1 MGGLTLLR
9 DIFRRIGGIYNQITA
24 GFIKNLMPRTLFG
37 RSIMIVVLPIL
48 LLQILVTYIF
58 YERHWDDVARRLAQ
72 GVAGDVA
79 AVISLRDRFPG
90 SVAEADILSIA
101 RGHMRL
107 AVSINEGAMLPEAS
121 VRKSSY
127 GFLESHLVSAMRE
140 SLPARAFDISTNTKL
155 ESVIILIQL
164 PDGVLQ
170 VIVRDK
176 RLFSSTTYIFV
187 MWMVAIS
194 LVLLGVALLFLR
206 NQMRPIRQLARAAE
220 QFGKGQFVD
229 DFKPSGA
236 QEIRSASRA
245 FHVMKHRILR
255 QITQRTEMLAGVSHD
270 LRTPLT
276 RMKLQLAMMPEDESK
291 VSLQG
296 DVADMEKMVE
306 GYLAFAQGQE
316 AEAVEDADIPE
327 LFHDIVMNARRQGAA
342 ISLEAPDV
350 LRAELRP
357 SSFKRCITNLVN
369 NAARYATEIWVTV
382 KSTNSEIIIII
393 DDDGPG
399 IPEENRKDVFRPFY
413 RLDPSRNMKTGGSGL
428 GMTIARDVIHGH
440 GGQIALG
447 TSPAGG
453 LQIEIRLP
461 L

>member
-1 MGGLTLLR
+1 MGGLARLQKMYRTTTGSFL
-9 DIFRRIGGIYNQITA
+9 
-24 GFIKNLMPRTLFG
+24 KNIMPRTLFG
-37 RSIMIVVLPIL
+37 RSILIVVLPIL

-58 YERHWDDVARRLAQ
+58 YERHWEDVARRLAQ
-72 GVAGDVA
+72 GVAGDIA
-79 AVISLRDRFPG
+79 AVISLGDRFPG
-90 SVAEADILSIA
+90 ETAEADILSIA

-107 AVSINEGAMLPEAS
+107 AISIRAGEKLPEGS
-121 VRKSSY
+121 DRQQSF
-127 GFLESHLVSAMRE
+127 GFLESHLVNALRE
-140 SLPARAFDISTNTKL
+140 SLPARPFHISINKKL

-164 PDGVLQ
+164 PDGILQ

-206 NQMRPIRQLARAAE
+206 NQMRPIRQLATAAE
-220 QFGKGQFVD
+220 QFGKGQFVE
-229 DFKPSGA
+229 DFKPTGA

-276 RMKLQLAMMPEDESK
+276 RMKLQLAMMPDDESRT
-291 VSLQG
+291 SLQS
-296 DVADMEKMVE
+296 DVVDMEKMVE
-306 GYLAFAQGQE
+306 GYLAFARGQE
-316 AEAVEDADIPE
+316 AEAVENTDVPE
-327 LFHDIVMNARRQGAA
+327 LMHDIVVNARRQGTAV
-342 ISLEAPDV
+342 SLTTVPEKFHV
-350 LRAELRP
+350 EIRP
-357 SSFKRCITNLVN
+357 NSFKRCITNLIN
-369 NAARYATEIWVTV
+369 NATRYASEIWITAEE
-382 KSTNSEIIIII
+382 TGSEIVILI

-399 IPEENRKDVFRPFY
+399 IPENKRHEVFQPFF
-413 RLDPSRNMKTGGSGL
+413 RLDPSRNMETGGSGL

-447 TSPAGG
+447 QSPAGG
-453 LQIEIRLP
+453 LRVEIRLP
-461 L
+461 R

>member
-1 MGGLTLLR
+1 MGRLAFLR
-9 DIFRRIGGIYNQITA
+9 DIYRQITA

-37 RSIMIVVLPIL
+37 RSILIVVLPIL

-90 SVAEADILSIA
+90 EAAEADILNIG
-101 RGHMRL
+101 RGQMRL
-107 AVSINEGAMLPEAS
+107 AVSIEPGAKLPEGS
-121 VRKSSY
+121 DKQQNF
-127 GFLESHLVSAMRE
+127 GFLESHLVNALKE
-140 SLPARAFDISTNTKL
+140 SLPARPFNISTNKKL
-155 ESVIILIQL
+155 ESVVLLIQL

-176 RLFSSTTYIFV
+176 RLFSTTTYIFV

-206 NQMRPIRQLARAAE
+206 NQMRPIRQLATAAE

-229 DFKPSGA
+229 DFKPTGA

-276 RMKLQLAMMPEDESK
+276 RMKLQLAMMPDGDESK
-291 VSLQG
+291 ASLES

-306 GYLAFAQGQE
+306 GYLAFARGQE
-316 AEAVEDADIPE
+316 AEAVELTDVTE
-327 LFHDIVMNARRQGAA
+327 LFQDIVMNARRQGTAA
-342 ISLEAPDV
+342 SLEAPKS
-350 LRAELRP
+350 LHAELRP
-357 SSFKRCITNLVN
+357 SSFKRCITNLIS
-369 NAARYATEIWVTV
+369 NAARYASEIWIKVQA
-382 KSTNSEIIIII
+382 TNSEMVVLI

-399 IPEENRKDVFRPFY
+399 IPEDKRKDVFRPFF
-413 RLDPSRNMKTGGSGL
+413 RLDPSRNLETGGSGL

-440 GGQIALG
+440 GGQISLG
-447 TSPAGG
+447 DSPTGG
-453 LQIEIRLP
+453 LRIEIRLP

>member
-1 MGGLTLLR
+1 MDRLAILKN
-9 DIFRRIGGIYNQITA
+9 INNQMSFA
-24 GFIKNLMPRTLFG
+24 YLKRLMPRTLFG
-37 RSIMIVVLPIL
+37 RSILIVVLPII

-90 SVAEADILSIA
+90 EAAQNDILNTA
-101 RGHMRL
+101 RGQMRL
-107 AVSINEGAMLPEAS
+107 ATTILEGETLPEGS
-121 VRKSSY
+121 DEPQEY
-127 GFLESHLVSAMRE
+127 GFLEIALARALQE
-140 SLPARAFDISTNTKL
+140 SLPARAFTISTNKKL
-155 ESVIILIQL
+155 ESVIILVQL

-170 VIVRDK
+170 AIVRDK

-187 MWMVAIS
+187 MWMVGIS
-194 LVLLGVALLFLR
+194 LCLLGIALMFLR
-206 NQMRPIRQLARAAE
+206 NQMRPIRQLSVAAE
-220 QFGKGQFVD
+220 QFGKGHDVE

-236 QEIRSASRA
+236 QEIRMASRA

-291 VSLQG
+291 ASLEG

-306 GYLAFAQGQE
+306 GYLAFARGQE
-316 AEAVEDADIPE
+316 AEAVENTDIPE
-327 LFHDIVMNARRQGAA
+327 LFHDIVINARRQGTAV
-342 ISLEAPDV
+342 SLESP
-350 LRAELRP
+350 RELWASVRP
-357 SSFKRCITNLVN
+357 NSLKRSITNLIN
-369 NAARYATEIWVTV
+369 NAARYANEVWITVRAGDFEVIVT
-382 KSTNSEIIIII
+382 I

-399 IPEENRKDVFRPFY
+399 IPPESRDDVFRPFH
-413 RLDPSRNMKTGGSGL
+413 RLDPSRNLETGGSGL

-447 TSPAGG
+447 TAPTGG
-453 LQIEIRLP
+453 LRIEIRFP
-461 L
+461 R

>member
-1 MGGLTLLR
+1 MDRLAILKSINGHVNFDFL
-9 DIFRRIGGIYNQITA
+9 
-24 GFIKNLMPRTLFG
+24 KKLMPRTLFG
-37 RSIMIVVLPIL
+37 RSILIVVLPII

-90 SVAEADILSIA
+90 EVAQNDILTTA
-101 RGHMRL
+101 RGQMRL
-107 AVSINEGAMLPEAS
+107 AVNILEGESLPEGS
-121 VRKSSY
+121 DKPQEY
-127 GFLESHLVSAMRE
+127 GFLEIALARALQE
-140 SLPARAFDISTNTKL
+140 SLPARSFTISTNKKL
-155 ESVIILIQL
+155 ESVIILVQL

-170 VIVRDK
+170 AIVRDK

-187 MWMVAIS
+187 MWMVGIS
-194 LVLLGVALLFLR
+194 LCLLGIALLFLR
-206 NQMRPIRQLARAAE
+206 NQMRPIRQLSAAAE
-220 QFGKGQFVD
+220 QFGKGHYVE

-236 QEIRSASRA
+236 QEIRLASRA

-276 RMKLQLAMMPEDESK
+276 RMKLQLAMMPEDEGK
-291 VSLQG
+291 ASLEG

-306 GYLAFAQGQE
+306 GYLAFARGQE
-316 AEAVEDADIPE
+316 AEAVENTDIPE
-327 LFHDIVMNARRQGAA
+327 LFHDIIINARRQGTAV
-342 ISLEAPDV
+342 SLESP
-350 LRAELRP
+350 RELWASVRP
-357 SSFKRCITNLVN
+357 NSLKRCITNLID
-369 NAARYATEIWVTV
+369 NASRYANEVWVTV
-382 KSTNSEIIIII
+382 RAGDFDVIVTI

-399 IPEENRKDVFRPFY
+399 IPPENREDVFRPFH
-413 RLDPSRNMKTGGSGL
+413 RLDPSRNTETGGSGL

-447 TSPAGG
+447 TAPTGG
-453 LQIEIRLP
+453 LRIEIRFP
-461 L
+461 R